1 MESLFGRYEAA
12 ALLAIERANGGE
24 LAPLE
29 QVLVAF
35 EGLFGAGVTAAT
47 FAESVALLVDAGLV
61 AYADGA
67 LELTVDGRRTIRRSG
82 AHFDPDFPAKVA
94 DRLALID
101 EDELAP
107 EGELPSPSEEDVLA
121 ALASLGKARIEHRA
135 PVTGDLIAPSG
146 MAGHHTLASRML
158 SGLPGGFGVRIDVP
172 GVSSS
177 SAGRG
182 AAPGPPRT
190 GSASVAPPGEA
201 GAGSPPP
208 PGVPL
213 VSPAEEPEG
222 RDAD

>member
-12 ALLAIERANGGE
+12 ALLAVERANGGE

-61 AYADGA
+61 AYTDGG

-82 AHFDPDFPAKVA
+82 AHFEPDLPSKVA
-94 DRLALID
+94 DRLALIG

-121 ALASLGKARIEHRA
+121 ALASLGKARVEHRA

-158 SGLPGGFGVRIDVP
+158 SGLPGGFGVRIDIP

-177 SAGRG
+177 SGGRSPV
-182 AAPGPPRT
+182 PGPPPTRT
-190 GSASVAPPGEA
+190 
-201 GAGSPPP
+201 
-208 PGVPL
+208 VPL
-213 VSPAEEPEG
+213 VSPTEEPESPE
-222 RDAD
+222 DD